1 MIRTILSWL
10 GFSQSTKTK
19 EVEPQASAVYSKEE
33 LSILTK
39 SQLKTIG
46 EEEFKVQFK
55 SNDRKSEIMMMAC
68 HQIK

>member
-10 GFSQSTKTK
+10 GFSQSTEIEK
-19 EVEPQASAVYSKEE
+19 VEPQASAVYSEEE

-55 SNDRKSEIMMMAC
+55 SNDRKSQMVMRIIAA
-68 HQIK
+68 QN